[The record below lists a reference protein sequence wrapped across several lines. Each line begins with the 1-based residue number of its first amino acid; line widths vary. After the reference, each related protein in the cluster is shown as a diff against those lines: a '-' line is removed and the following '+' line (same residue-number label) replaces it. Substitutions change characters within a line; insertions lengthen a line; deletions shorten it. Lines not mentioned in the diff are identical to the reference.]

1 MEQTGDAGP
10 MADLGLRERKKIAT
24 REALAEAAL
33 RLALRDGP
41 ENVRVPDI
49 AAEAGVSPRTFN
61 NYFSSVPE
69 AICALAAE
77 RALRVAERL
86 RRRPAAETLADAI
99 TNALLEDH
107 NDAEEGRGFVRMI
120 LTSPLLRGEFF
131 KTVQA
136 RERAFAEAIAER
148 VTAAADDLNPQL
160 LAAAYFGMARVVG
173 HRWMCDDEDGDFTG
187 LLQTGLALLAPAAE
201 AYQASLSAGPAEPG
215 PAEPGQTEPRHTRR
229 KAPRHAA

>member
-1 MEQTGDAGP
+1 
-10 MADLGLRERKKIAT
+10 
-24 REALAEAAL
+24 
-33 RLALRDGP
+33 
-41 ENVRVPDI
+41 
-49 AAEAGVSPRTFN
+49 
-61 NYFSSVPE
+61 
-69 AICALAAE
+69 
-77 RALRVAERL
+77 
-86 RRRPAAETLADAI
+86 
-99 TNALLEDH
+99 
-107 NDAEEGRGFVRMI
+107 MI

-173 HRWMCDDEDGDFTG
+173 HRWMCDDEDGDFTD

-215 PAEPGQTEPRHTRR
+215 PAEPGPAEPRPAESGPAEPGPAEPRPAEPRHTRR